1 MIYAF
6 LFFCLSLFSS
16 FAYIH
21 YRLNEIEKTIIDLG
35 NERERMRY
43 EIAKEFERLDSKE
56 TV

>member
-16 FAYIH
+16 FAYIY

-35 NERERMRY
+35 NDRERMRY